1 MSLALVIYKRHR
13 FNTFATLSA
22 QIRVVQDNEEFII
35 YNHNKGVAGRGIKS
49 IDIQLMDMDNT
60 KPLIAI
66 ITEVLSL
73 QGCQLS
79 DNGDV
84 VRIGKDTYNLV
95 CRQLK
100 KIMTSNDK
108 FYTCLREVEKKYS
121 CSMKEL
127 EELEPVKVE
136 PTEDEKI
143 QHTLMKEF
151 LNLWKDNSLAKNDTI
166 YLELE

>member
-1 MSLALVIYKRHR
+1 MSLALTIYKRHR
-13 FNTFATLSA
+13 FNTNATLSA

-35 YNHNKGVAGRGIKS
+35 YNHNKGVKGRGIKAV
-49 IDIQLMDMDNT
+49 DIQLMEIDNAR
-60 KPLIAI
+60 PLLAI
-66 ITEVLSL
+66 MGVAFSL
-73 QGCQLS
+73 HGCQLLNS
-79 DNGDV
+79 GV
-84 VRIGKDTYNLV
+84 VRVNKSTYDLV

-100 KIMTSNDK
+100 KIMSSNDK

-143 QHTLMKEF
+143 QHTLLKEF
-151 LNLWKDNSLAKNDTI
+151 LNLWKDNSLSKNDTV

>member
-1 MSLALVIYKRHR
+1 MSIALVIYKRHR

-49 IDIQLMDMDNT
+49 VDIQLMEMDNT

-66 ITEVLSL
+66 MTEVLSL
-73 QGCQLS
+73 HGCQLS
-79 DNGDV
+79 DYGV
-84 VRIGKDTYNLV
+84 VDRIDKDTYNLV
-95 CRQLK
+95 CKQLK
-100 KIMTSNDK
+100 KIMSSDDK
-108 FYTCLREVEKKYS
+108 FYTCLREAEKEYS

-136 PTEDEKI
+136 PTEYEKE
-143 QHTLMKEF
+143 QHALVKEF
-151 LNLWKDNSLAKNDTI
+151 LNLWKDNSLSKNDTI